1 MGPPLPMTPQQ
12 LLAPMFPSL
21 PASAIA
27 GALADAGGDVQLA
40 VEGLL
45 AAAQVTLELGASG
58 YQGAAQ
64 GYWEEHVPSQKR

>member
-12 LLAPMFPSL
+12 LLAPTFPSL

-40 VEGLL
+40 AEGLL
-45 AAAQVTLELGASG
+45 AAAQV
-58 YQGAAQ
+58 
-64 GYWEEHVPSQKR
+64 